1 MESIKTCSIKGTPIE
16 AKMSEPLVIQTYATT
31 VAEGGN
37 GSAEAVTTTGEGDTN
52 TIMLAGDTVAMP
64 GRQAD
69 KAAVENKIPTI
80 SHKRF

>member
-1 MESIKTCSIKGTPIE
+1 
-16 AKMSEPLVIQTYATT
+16 MSEPLVIQTYATT

-52 TIMLAGDTVAMP
+52 TALLAEDTVAMP
-64 GRQAD
+64 EQQA
-69 KAAVENKIPTI
+69 KAAVENKILTI

>member
-1 MESIKTCSIKGTPIE
+1 MEDGDGT
-16 AKMSEPLVIQTYATT
+16 
-31 VAEGGN
+31 
-37 GSAEAVTTTGEGDTN
+37 AEAITTTGEGDTN